1 MKNNY
6 QAFLLIGLLVLAN
19 TDAYARP
26 MGGKSYSKRAFVG
39 GVKTSPHSNDSYPTH
54 NRNGINP
61 NNQSEAMST
70 IDIANLMQS
79 IKNQNIPKTQNEKD
93 EVMRNIES
101 LRKSGNEITETI
113 KPKKKP

>member
-19 TDAYARP
+19 SDTYARP
-26 MGGKSYSKRAFVG
+26 TSGKSFSKRTFVG
-39 GVKTSPHSNDSYPTH
+39 GVKKSNNSYDNYPLH
-54 NRNGINP
+54 NRNSEQ
-61 NNQSEAMST
+61 QSEHSGEIPT

-79 IKNQNIPKTQNEKD
+79 IKNQNIPKTQDEKA
-93 EVMRNIES
+93 EVARNIEN
-101 LRKSGNEITETI
+101 LRKSGSEITDTI